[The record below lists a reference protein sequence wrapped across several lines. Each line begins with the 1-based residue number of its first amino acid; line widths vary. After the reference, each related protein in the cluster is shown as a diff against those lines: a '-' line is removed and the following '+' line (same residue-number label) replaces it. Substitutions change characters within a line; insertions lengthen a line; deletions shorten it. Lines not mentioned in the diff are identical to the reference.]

1 MSCPLAGFNSVFPM
15 STLRCFQPEELRLVV
30 CGELVPNWTREDLL
44 NFTEAKN
51 GYDKMR

>member
-1 MSCPLAGFNSVFPM
+1 MSLAGFNQVFPM
-15 STLRCFQPEELRLVV
+15 NTLRCFQPEELRLVV